1 MVVVEAKMKGKM
13 LLLAALLCS
22 LNARAEDLAAQ
33 IESFVTSQFSGSP
46 VQVKVLVR
54 TPAALWPACEFPQ
67 LSLAS
72 NARRWG
78 NISISARC
86 GQERRFI
93 QTQVQVIGK
102 YLVSARSVN
111 AGSKLTA
118 ADIKLKSGRL
128 DTLPPRTLSETGKAL
143 GAVSLRNISPGQP
156 LTLAMLRRA
165 WVIKAG
171 QAVQVTA
178 QGDGFNISGAGK
190 AMNNAATEDSVRVR
204 MATGQIVN
212 GIVGDDGAIRI
223 IL

>member
-1 MVVVEAKMKGKM
+1 MKGKM
-13 LLLAALLCS
+13 LLLAALLFS

-128 DTLPPRTLSETGKAL
+128 DTLPPRTLSEAGKAL

-178 QGDGFNISGAGK
+178 QGDGFNISGSGK

-223 IL
+223 TL